1 MRRPLVIL
9 CLTIVLCVA
18 IYLRIYPPAE
28 FSYGEAA
35 GKEVCL
41 VGQVYKKEIQ
51 KGQNGPILLLYLK
64 PEVLRF
70 QQQNIPFENN
80 FICALESGS
89 NEPPIGSR
97 AFLTGILQEYEHAT
111 NPGLFDAKDY
121 YATMDVSAKINGC
134 QVVCTEIPNCYLW
147 EKMWQLRRFLCK
159 VTDNIFEEETAAFLK
174 AMLLG
179 EKSDMDAET
188 KELYKE
194 AGVLHIIAI
203 SGTHISLIGMGLY
216 KLLRKLYVP
225 ITPASVCCGILMLLY
240 GVMIGMP
247 VSALRAII
255 MFLLRLLAKCTGRT
269 YDMQTALLLC
279 GACMVLENPLYLY
292 HAGFL
297 LSFSAVWAVCVLKPA
312 LAPSEQKIT
321 AGPIATPAATP
332 LKWQSLSQLFSIA
345 SATPLVKQQ
354 LPSRLFSIASAT
366 PPVKQQLPSSLSSKG
381 QPWIVDS
388 LLTSFSVAVFT
399 LPVQLFFYYEVSVY
413 AVIWN
418 LVVIP
423 LAGVCMGAAMV
434 AIFTGMF
441 APIVAKLPAI
451 CAAAIILL
459 YEKGSFLVGEM
470 PGNLWRT
477 GKPEKWQ
484 IIIFFL
490 LAGVVVLL
498 KKLEPR
504 YKIGL
509 LCGAVLLL
517 GVELR
522 SELDVTFLDVGQ
534 GDCICLQL
542 PDGTTWLCDGGSSDV
557 SDVGQYRI
565 EPFLKHEGIEV
576 LDAVF
581 LSHADSDHIGGV
593 EELLQRDAV
602 EIKLLVL
609 PCTELTE
616 AGTWRT
622 GFADILQLAE
632 VKGIPVF
639 WLEAGMQWRNGDVF
653 AQCLHPAE
661 DFKTEDENA
670 ASQVL
675 YITYGSF
682 SLLLTGDVE
691 EDGETALLAELKRQD
706 IENVT
711 ILKVAHHGSKYSC
724 GEAFLEQINPQLSV
738 ISCGENNWYGH
749 PHDETLERLADVGS
763 IVLTTPEYG
772 AVTVT
777 VEENGQ
783 VEVRSIL
790 NPTR

>member
-1 MRRPLVIL
+1 MVIL

-35 GKEVCL
+35 GEEVCL
-41 VGQVYKKEIQ
+41 IGQVYKKEIQ
-51 KGQNGPILLLYLK
+51 KGQNGPVLLLYLK

-80 FICALESGS
+80 FICTLQSEST
-89 NEPPIGSR
+89 EPPIGSR
-97 AFLTGILQEYEHAT
+97 IFLTGVLQEYEHAT
-111 NPGLFDAKDY
+111 NPGQFDAKDY
-121 YATMDVSAKINGC
+121 YATMDISAKISEC
-134 QVVCTEIPNCYLW
+134 QVLYVEMPNCYLW
-147 EKMWQLRRFLCK
+147 EKMWQLRCFLCD
-159 VTDNIFEEETAAFLK
+159 VTDHIFEEEAAAFLK

-194 AGVLHIIAI
+194 AGILHIMAV
-203 SGTHISLIGMGLY
+203 SGTHITLIGMGLY

-240 GVMIGMP
+240 GIMIGMP
-247 VSALRAII
+247 VSALRAIG

-297 LSFSAVWAVCVLKPA
+297 LSFSAVLAVCVLKPA
-312 LAPSEQKIT
+312 L
-321 AGPIATPAATP
+321 TP
-332 LKWQSLSQLFSIA
+332 LSERETSSKSVSVLSSVEPSKWQSSLCLSHKS
-345 SATPLVKQQ
+345 
-354 LPSRLFSIASAT
+354 
-366 PPVKQQLPSSLSSKG
+366 

-388 LLTSFSVAVFT
+388 LLTSFAVAVFT
-399 LPVQLFFYYEVSVY
+399 LPVQLHFYYEMSVY
-413 AVIWN
+413 ALFWN

-423 LAGVCMGAAMV
+423 LAGVCMGAAIAAVFMGV
-434 AIFTGMF
+434 F
-441 APIVAKLPAI
+441 APALAKLPAI
-451 CAAAIILL
+451 CAAIIIVL
-459 YEKGSFLVGEM
+459 YEKGSYLVGKL
-470 PGNLWRT
+470 PGNIWRT
-477 GKPEKWQ
+477 GKPENWQ
-484 IIIFFL
+484 MVMFFL
-490 LAGVVVLL
+490 VVGMVLL
-498 KKLEPR
+498 FNKLHIR
-504 YKIGL
+504 YKVGL

-581 LSHADSDHIGGV
+581 LSHSDSDHISGV
-593 EELLQRDAV
+593 EELLQRDSV

-609 PCTELTE
+609 PCTERAEIATGE
-616 AGTWRT
+616 S
-622 GFADILQLAE
+622 GFADVLRLAE
-632 VKGIPVF
+632 ANGIPVL
-639 WLEAGMQWRNGDVF
+639 WLEAGMQWQSGDVL
-653 AQCLHPAE
+653 ARCLHPAE
-661 DFKTEDENA
+661 GFSTENENA
-670 ASQVL
+670 SSQVL

-691 EDGETALLAELKRQD
+691 EDGEAALLAELKRQD

-724 GEAFLEQINPQLSV
+724 GEAFLEQINPRLSV

-749 PHDETLERLADVGS
+749 PHDETLERLSDVGS
-763 IVLTTPEYG
+763 MVLTTPEYG
-772 AVTVT
+772 AVTVEID
-777 VEENGQ
+777 VEMQ
-783 VEVRSIL
+783 VRSWEG
-790 NPTR
+790 PTE